1 MVTRRSTDLTS
12 VRSGPTFF
20 SDGISEEITNAL
32 GQIEG
37 LRVAARSSSVLFKG
51 KSIQIGDIA
60 RRLDVHHVL
69 EGSVREAGT
78 RVRVIAQLVNAAN
91 GFSSGRSATIAKLQ
105 TSSMC
110 RRLAPLRAMFTGSFS
125 LAPRVG

>member
-1 MVTRRSTDLTS
+1 MVTRR
-12 VRSGPTFF
+12 R
-20 SDGISEEITNAL
+20 ISEEITNAL

-37 LRVAARSSSVLFKG
+37 LRVAARSSSFLFKG
-51 KSIQIGDIA
+51 TSIQIGDIA